1 MKRWA
6 RGIEEVGARHRAA
19 LKRIGSR
26 SIIRG
31 HHIPRTEILTLATR
45 DLRFLLLQVRNQ
57 DDPMRGHEIACF
69 ERCFGLDFRQ
79 VEIFDL
85 LSGAPGAAVID
96 AVDVVL
102 LGGSGDYS
110 VARGGPWL
118 PAALDAMVGLYES
131 SKPTFASCWG
141 FQAMARALGGSVVT
155 DHGRAEVGVTWF
167 ELTEAGLVDPVFA
180 PLGPRFQ
187 AVAGHEDIVESL
199 PPSATLLASSERVEN
214 QAFHFPGKPIYCTQ
228 FHPELDRAGLLMRI
242 GRYPSYLPLAG
253 ATDLEHLAEMTPELD
268 HVDGILKRFLEVA
281 FAAR

>member
-1 MKRWA
+1 M
-6 RGIEEVGARHRAA
+6 
-19 LKRIGSR
+19 
-26 SIIRG
+26 
-31 HHIPRTEILTLATR
+31 TLPTR
-45 DLRFLLLQVRNQ
+45 DLRFLLLQVRNL

-69 ERCFGLDFRQ
+69 ERCFDLDAGQ

-85 LSGAPGAAVID
+85 LGGVPDAATIE

-118 PAALDAMVGLYES
+118 PAALEAMVGLYES

-141 FQAMARALGGSVVT
+141 FQAMARALGGGVVT
-155 DHGRAEVGVTWF
+155 DHARAEVGVTWF
-167 ELTEAGLVDPVFA
+167 ELTEAGRNDPVFGPLA
-180 PLGPRFQ
+180 PGFQ

-199 PPSATLLASSERVEN
+199 PPSAILLASSERVEN

-228 FHPELDRAGLLMRI
+228 FHPELDRSGLLTRI

-253 ATDLEHLAEMTPELD
+253 ARSLQHLADMTPELD
-268 HVDGILKRFLEVA
+268 HVDGILKRFLGVVLA
-281 FAAR
+281 DR